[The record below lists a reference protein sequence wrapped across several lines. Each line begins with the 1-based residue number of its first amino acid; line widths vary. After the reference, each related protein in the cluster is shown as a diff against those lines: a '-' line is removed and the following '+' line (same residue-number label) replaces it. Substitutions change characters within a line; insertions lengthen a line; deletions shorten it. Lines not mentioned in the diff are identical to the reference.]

1 MGECLLVIIVINR
14 PLLSRNIV
22 TWTSTSLFWRLQANI
37 GHNETLLMMNKTFK
51 KNKKYMGGWVGGGG

>member
-1 MGECLLVIIVINR
+1 MGECLLGIIVINR

-37 GHNETLLMMNKTFK
+37 GQNETLLMMIKTFK
-51 KNKKYMGGWVGGGG
+51 TNINTWVGGGGG